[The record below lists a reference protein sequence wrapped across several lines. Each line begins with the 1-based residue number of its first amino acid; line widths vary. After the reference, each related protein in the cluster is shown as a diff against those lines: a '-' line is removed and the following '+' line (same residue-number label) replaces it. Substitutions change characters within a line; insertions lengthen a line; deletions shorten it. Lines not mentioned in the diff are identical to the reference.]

1 MKKLKSTFEEVF
13 GLPFSVL
20 SLPDYELHP
29 FEKTAD
35 TAFLFG
41 SAAALEEPF
50 LVDGKIFGLE
60 LECPP
65 KYFLVGFWGHGANSY
80 AFYYSRSDAWSKICF
95 RLPYGGAY
103 MDNDKAAAD
112 IARFLPAYFKYEAHL
127 MRRGCRLV
135 AIDSMGDG
143 LYKIE
148 TEEGQLIEHQGSLLQ
163 TAAFEQILGTDF

>member
-1 MKKLKSTFEEVF
+1 MKLNRRSALCIALFA
-13 GLPFSVL
+13 G
-20 SLPDYELHP
+20 SL
-29 FEKTAD
+29 
-35 TAFLFG
+35 
-41 SAAALEEPF
+41 AALT
-50 LVDGKIFGLE
+50 I
-60 LECPP
+60 
-65 KYFLVGFWGHGANSY
+65 YIYVGNS
-80 AFYYSRSDAWSKICF
+80 ARGNTASASEHIEVV
-95 RLPYGGAY
+95 
-103 MDNDKAAAD
+103 KAAAD